1 MSSAPYDDKNSEL
14 FEAVTEQLKEAL
26 RRLEKDS
33 SLSAS
38 VSSLARLSGVHRNTI
53 YNRKWPQEKLEEI
66 KERRKQQKKDE
77 AIAKAA
83 PESPEVLLEQ
93 CRLEVIYW
101 FTQVQDAR
109 EAKTALNTSLKET
122 EASRNIY
129 MRLSQERL
137 ETINKLRSE
146 ISKLQDALALQEE
159 ELLLMKQKL
168 ATE

>member
-1 MSSAPYDDKNSEL
+1 MSSAPYDYKNSEL
-14 FEAVTEQLKEAL
+14 FDAVTRQLKEAL
-26 RRLEKDS
+26 RKLEKNGE
-33 SLSAS
+33 LSAS

-66 KERRKQQKKDE
+66 KERRKQEKKDD

-83 PESPEVLLEQ
+83 PESPEILLEQ

-109 EAKTALNTSLKET
+109 EAKTALNNTLKET
-122 EASRNIY
+122 EASRNIH
-129 MRLSQERL
+129 MGLAQERL
-137 ETINKLRSE
+137 KTINKLRSD

-159 ELLLMKQKL
+159 ELSLMKQIL
-168 ATE
+168 AAE